1 MNLTLDQKLRWGR
14 GVGLGYCSAG
24 RGFRSWVQKHGIRR
38 RSKDKLE
45 STLDSSA
52 AARVNHPHNTS
63 LTSVLE
69 DSWWNVQRKC
79 FYSVQDLWVT
89 RQIDVKRRLRYTL

>member
-1 MNLTLDQKLRWGR
+1 MNLTLDQKLRWGG
-14 GVGLGYCSAG
+14 GVGLGYYSAG
-24 RGFRSWVQKHGIRR
+24 RGLRSWVQKHGIRR

-45 STLDSSA
+45 SILDSSA

-63 LTSVLE
+63 LTSALE

-89 RQIDVKRRLRYTL
+89 RQIDAKRRLRYTL